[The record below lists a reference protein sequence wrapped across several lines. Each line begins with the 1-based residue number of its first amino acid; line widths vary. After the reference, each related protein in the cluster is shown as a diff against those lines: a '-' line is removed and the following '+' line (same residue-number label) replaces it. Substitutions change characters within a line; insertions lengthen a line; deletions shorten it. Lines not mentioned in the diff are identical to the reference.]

1 MCIRDSRQDE
11 IAERTEEETEEE
23 DAGIRDLVLVR
34 RRSLARDLVLVLV
47 LARESDIA
55 GDTEITSHEDDA
67 TVARGLAR
75 RLREEEGPEVTT
87 TTTMMTI
94 WMMVVK
100 NITEGLSEEMR
111 RTVAETGR
119 RRFRVQGLRMKGE
132 EEEDEVIESTRT
144 RKC

>member
-1 MCIRDSRQDE
+1 M
-11 IAERTEEETEEE
+11 
-23 DAGIRDLVLVR
+23 
-34 RRSLARDLVLVLV
+34 
-47 LARESDIA
+47 
-55 GDTEITSHEDDA
+55 SHEDDA

-100 NITEGLSEEMR
+100 NITEGLSEGMR

>member
-1 MCIRDSRQDE
+1 M
-11 IAERTEEETEEE
+11 
-23 DAGIRDLVLVR
+23 
-34 RRSLARDLVLVLV
+34 
-47 LARESDIA
+47 
-55 GDTEITSHEDDA
+55 SHEDDA

-87 TTTMMTI
+87 MTTMMTI
-94 WMMVVK
+94 WMMAVK
-100 NITEGLSEEMR
+100 NITEGLFEGMR

-119 RRFRVQGLRMKGE
+119 RRFHVQGLRMKGE